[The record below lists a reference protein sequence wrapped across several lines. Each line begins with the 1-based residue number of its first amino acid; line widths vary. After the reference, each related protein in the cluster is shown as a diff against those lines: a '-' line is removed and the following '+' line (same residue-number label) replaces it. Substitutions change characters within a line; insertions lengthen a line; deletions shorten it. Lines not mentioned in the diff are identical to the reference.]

1 MKYVAFKNMGAGLW
15 SAAVM
20 AAALLPLAGAQA
32 QQVLAVDSY
41 TLSVNGPNNGYGYN
55 DPGGQLTD
63 GLIPAG
69 VGAGYNNWA
78 PYVLWDG
85 RSPTITFDLGSD
97 QAVGQIRAHFLTYP
111 RAAVYLPLS
120 ATVRYALDGGEF
132 SQAVTVP
139 TGYVSGGTLAHD
151 TPVMLTFNTPGVGRQ
166 VQLTLETPGRWFALS
181 EVQLIAPTA
190 PVPEA
195 QTAWLALAGVGVCAW
210 ALRRRRLA

>member
-1 MKYVAFKNMGAGLW
+1 MGMRLW
-15 SAAVM
+15 PAAVM
-20 AAALLPLAGAQA
+20 AAALLSSMGAQA
-32 QQVLAVDSY
+32 QEVLAVDSY

-63 GLIPAG
+63 GVIPAG

-85 RSPTITFDLGSD
+85 KSPTITFDLGSD

-111 RAAVYLPLS
+111 KAAVYLPLS

-132 SQAVTVP
+132 GEAVTVP
-139 TGYVSGGTLAHD
+139 TGYVSGGVLAHD
-151 TPVMLTFNTPGVGRQ
+151 TPVMLSFNTPGVGRL
-166 VQLTLETPGRWFALS
+166 VQLTLQTPGRWFALS
-181 EVQLIAPTA
+181 EVQLLAPTT

-195 QTAWLALAGVGVCAW
+195 QSAWLALGGLAVCAW
-210 ALRRRRLA
+210 ALRRRRQA